1 MPTAYHM
8 VHYRRFN
15 TGGVNI
21 GSETFESAC
30 RTALGQ
36 ANAGGQALWERAQ
49 DRLLDLG
56 GSDGGQLVLN
66 RVADLESA
74 VFGEMCLVQNH
85 GLQAL
90 LQLRAQTVQLS
101 NITTA
106 EIFGL
111 DERAAPAG
119 SQFVRGMAYWLAIGD
134 HVLFVKTQSMTSDLF
149 RQYMDWL
156 LKQQTGTLGQNVPLN
171 FQAEFDKA
179 QVAGDIGDV
188 RSLRIS
194 GKSVP
199 QLTVVPSDTPERDRT
214 VATSR
219 KVAEK
224 YAVFEQAKTLA
235 EVVFGK
241 AKTESLVESMGPE
254 EFLSAE
260 TTFKVQGRRTERS
273 REVMKELANELADT
287 TDAMV
292 QVEGKFGRVSDDDA
306 ILRTRMPFD
315 IEADTSNLLNFD
327 NVADQLQVTYQR
339 FVDDGKIPAA

>member
-15 TGGVNI
+15 TGGVDI
-21 GSETFESAC
+21 QQQTFEGLC
-30 RTALGQ
+30 REALGQ
-36 ANAGGQALWERAQ
+36 VGGAGQTLWERAQ
-49 DRLLDLG
+49 DRLFTLG
-56 GSDGGQLVLN
+56 DADGGQVVLN
-66 RVADLESA
+66 RVADLSSA

-111 DERAAPAG
+111 DERTAPAG
-119 SQFVRGMAYWLAIGD
+119 SQFVRGMAYWLAIGN
-134 HVLFVKTQSMTSDLF
+134 HVLFVKTQSMSSDLF
-149 RQYMDWL
+149 KRYMEWL
-156 LKQQTGTLGQNVPLN
+156 LKVSTGTLPAGVPLN

-194 GKSVP
+194 GKAMP
-199 QLTVVPSDTPERDRT
+199 QLTIVPNDAPERERT

-219 KVAEK
+219 KIAEK

-254 EFLSAE
+254 EYLSAE
-260 TTFKVQGRRTERS
+260 TTFKVQGRRTDRS
-273 REVMKELANELADT
+273 REVMKNIANELADM

-306 ILRTRMPFD
+306 ILRTRMPFE

-327 NVADQLQVTYQR
+327 NVSDQLQVTYQR